1 MAVSCLCLSAD
12 HAAFYVGYAF
22 SGVVEKYS
30 LVGLLLSAVAAHD
43 GDVRRLALVRRG
55 VVCSSGSDG
64 LLRLLDMSCSAA
76 DHRTTTHDAASS
88 GVMTETDADAAA
100 VADYSPDELAYRQ
113 VRRTCTADPRNNNSR
128 ATTEKSAFYFGDSPF

>member
-64 LLRLLDMSCSAA
+64 QLRLLDMSCAAA

-88 GVMTETDADAAA
+88 AVMTETDADAAA

-113 VRRTCTADPRNNNSR
+113 VRRTCTAGRLPAP
-128 ATTEKSAFYFGDSPF
+128 ATTTTTIIIIINRFV